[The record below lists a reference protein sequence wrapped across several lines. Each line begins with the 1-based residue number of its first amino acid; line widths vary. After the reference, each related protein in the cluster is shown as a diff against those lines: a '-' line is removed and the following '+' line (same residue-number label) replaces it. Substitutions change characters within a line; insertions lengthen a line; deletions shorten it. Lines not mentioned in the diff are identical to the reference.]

1 MRVVPTFIVAPFIKF
16 RKEVFALSLATST
29 KGFQLC
35 FLSLQKIFLERVFM
49 KKLLVLFLLLFSYS
63 LAQNITSLKRQAVLN
78 YATIVS
84 ASYQDSLLLAKS
96 LERSIMA
103 FVANSSEST
112 LQDAKGSWLATRDVY
127 GQTEAYRFYG
137 GPIDDEDGPEG
148 LLNAWPLDEAYID
161 YVEGN
166 PNAGII
172 NNVAEYPQ
180 ITKELLLSLNEQGGE
195 ENVSVGFHAIEFLL
209 WGQDLDREGAG
220 ARPYTDF
227 TTATNAE
234 RRKAYLL
241 ITSSLLIEN
250 LEELVAEWDTRGNNY
265 RTQFLALPP
274 DEALTHILTGIGVL
288 AKSELGGER
297 IFTAYD
303 NQDQED
309 EHSCFSDN
317 THSDIIAN
325 FKGVQN
331 VYLGTYTR
339 PYGSVIS
346 GVSIADVLE
355 ATNPALNAEVKAL
368 LHKSGQQVQNVYVPF
383 DRAITDAPHRQGVL
397 DLTQSLFSLGDN
409 IAQTASALNLTIDTS
424 LPE

>member
-1 MRVVPTFIVAPFIKF
+1 MFV
-16 RKEVFALSLATST
+16 
-29 KGFQLC
+29 
-35 FLSLQKIFLERVFM
+35 
-49 KKLLVLFLLLFSYS
+49 KKLLISLLIISFSCS
-63 LAQNITSLKRQAVLN
+63 LAQNIELLKGQAVDT
-78 YATIVS
+78 YTRIVS
-84 ASYQDSLLLAKS
+84 ASYQDSLLLAQS
-96 LERSIMA
+96 LDRSIEA
-103 FVANSSEST
+103 FLASTSEST
-112 LQDAKGSWLATRDVY
+112 LQDAKRSWLAARDVY

-148 LLNAWPLDEAYID
+148 LINAWPLDESYID
-161 YVEGN
+161 YVEGS

-172 NNVAEYPQ
+172 NNVADYPQ

-209 WGQDLDREGAG
+209 WGQDLSRDGAG

-227 TTATNAE
+227 TTAANAD
-234 RRKAYLL
+234 RRKAYLE
-241 ITSSLLIEN
+241 ITSKLLIGN
-250 LEELVAEWDTRGNNY
+250 LEELANEWSFSGNNY
-265 RTQFLALPP
+265 RTQFLALSPN
-274 DEALTHILTGIGVL
+274 EALTHILTGIGVL

-355 ATNPALNAEVKAL
+355 ATDPALNAEIKAL
-368 LHKSGQQVQNVYVPF
+368 LDKSAKQVENVHVPF
-383 DRAITDAPHRQGVL
+383 DRAITDEPYRQEVFA
-397 DLTQSLFSLGDN
+397 LTVSLFALGDN